1 MLSRVIASAEEDR
14 GCEISFELA
23 RIKLREEMSRRPS
36 FNLPGTRDLGVALE
50 SAIDRVETIHSKHD
64 SSLEAIRS
72 LDRLADISEAKA
84 QAPGRIVHHDAVMSM
99 NIHCRASER
108 HLRGTLE
115 IEHGFRVPRP
125 YSGSHRRYSRC
136 RWLSGVESSVRFF
149 GHTSQALCMLSEGR
163 I

>member
-1 MLSRVIASAEEDR
+1 MLSRVIASAEEIAVAKYR
-14 GCEISFELA
+14 LA
-23 RIKLREEMSRRPS
+23 GAHQAPEEMSRRPS

-99 NIHCRASER
+99 NIHAELPRDTYAEHSKSSMVSGCRALTQAAIVVILAVGGCLVLN
-108 HLRGTLE
+108 HQFGFLKPHFAGT
-115 IEHGFRVPRP
+115 
-125 YSGSHRRYSRC
+125 
-136 RWLSGVESSVRFF
+136 
-149 GHTSQALCMLSEGR
+149 HTCS
-163 I
+163 